1 MLLITVSRQTGS
13 LGDEI
18 AEEVSRN
25 LGLPIITRQT
35 AMSEWLP
42 EIAGKHE
49 LHMLSES
56 PGYYLNPSQA
66 GMTYA
71 EFLENKLRMAV
82 KDHSAIIS
90 GMGAQVIFALHPEA
104 VHIKIMA
111 SQEVRIGRIMKSNHL
126 DRKDSERLLEITD
139 RKHKRY
145 ISMIYEKDWADPLLY
160 DITLNTDKLS
170 IKDASEAIA
179 CLVRNRL
186 LEANKIAEANGN
198 GNKKAVVFKHPSEE
212 EFARILDMYCL
223 EWEYEPRTFPIK
235 WDAEGNITLAFSPDF
250 YLPKFDTYIELT
262 TMNQKYVSEK
272 KKKVEQ
278 LRKLY
283 PGTNINIVYKK
294 DFHTLIK
301 RFGMLGGKAGE

>member
-66 GMTYA
+66 GITYA

-82 KDHSAIIS
+82 KEHSAIIS
-90 GMGAQVIFALHPEA
+90 GMGAQVIFALNPEA
-104 VHIKIMA
+104 VHVKIMA
-111 SQEVRIGRIMKSNHL
+111 SQEMRISRVMKSNHL
-126 DRKDSERLLEITD
+126 DRQDSERLLEITD

-145 ISMIYEKDWADPLLY
+145 INMIYEKDWADPLLY
-160 DITLNTDKLS
+160 DLTLNTDKLS
-170 IKDASEAIA
+170 IKDAAEAIVS
-179 CLVRNRL
+179 LVRNRL

-301 RFGMLGGKAGE
+301 RFGMLGGNAGE